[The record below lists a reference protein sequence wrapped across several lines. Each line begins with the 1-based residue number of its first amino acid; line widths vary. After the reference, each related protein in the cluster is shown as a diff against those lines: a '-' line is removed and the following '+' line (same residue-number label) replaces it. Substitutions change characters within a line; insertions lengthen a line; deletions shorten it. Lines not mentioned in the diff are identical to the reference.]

1 MKKALIILLMAATA
15 ATPALAK
22 GPKHGGG
29 KGHEARAE
37 RHEQR
42 QEHKQH
48 RQEMRHHER
57 AERKFERREHQGDFG
72 FDRHAARKAERRE
85 HRFERQAPEFRAER
99 HWAKAA
105 KAERKQEKHF
115 ERRAEREHRRAER
128 HFARPDKHA
137 FKAER
142 KFAKEEAKFERK
154 LHKQEVKFE
163 RKLAK
168 ADGRDFAIERRLRM
182 RQAAAPREYYEIR
195 ERRYAYAPEPVFA
208 AAPSYAYLAPAAA
221 YRLYAPAP
229 AYGGDYY
236 GQQDSYPAVSYGD
249 GGLGSLLGG
258 GGMSGILTALLPVF
272 LQQAGLGDLGGLGG
286 LGGGFGDAAG
296 LGGYGGDPGGYDP
309 AYQDYAGGD
318 ELGQG
323 GLGDL
328 AGLGGLGDMGSLLPI
343 VGSLLGG
350 GLGTGDSLLGGLGG
364 LGDIGSLA
372 GLGGGLGLGGADGMM
387 TGYDDYAGYEAD
399 PQATLMQA
407 VLPALMG

>member
-48 RQEMRHHER
+48 KQEMRAERQFERHEAR
-57 AERKFERREHQGDFG
+57 AERHHDFS
-72 FDRHAARKAERRE
+72 FDRHAAREARRAERRE
-85 HRFERQAPEFRAER
+85 HRFEQRAPEFRAER
-99 HWAKAA
+99 HWAKA
-105 KAERKQEKHF
+105 ERKQARHF
-115 ERRAEREHRRAER
+115 ERRAERQFERA
-128 HFARPDKHA
+128 DKHA

-142 KFAKEEAKFERK
+142 KFAKKEAKFERK
-154 LHKQEVKFE
+154 FHKQEAKFE

-168 ADGRDFAIERRLRM
+168 AEDRSFAIERRLRM
-182 RQAAAPREYYEIR
+182 RQAEAPREYYEVR
-195 ERRYAYAPEPVFA
+195 ERRYFYAPAPLFA
-208 AAPSYAYLAPAAA
+208 AAPSYAYVPPAPA
-221 YRLYAPAP
+221 YQLYAP

-236 GQQDSYPAVSYGD
+236 GPQSAYPGVSYGD
-249 GGLGSLLGG
+249 DGLGSLLGG

-286 LGGGFGDAAG
+286 FGDVAG
-296 LGGYGGDPGGYDP
+296 LGGYGADPAAHDP
-309 AYQDYAGGD
+309 AYEDYAG
-318 ELGQG
+318 EEPVQG
-323 GLGDL
+323 GLGEL
-328 AGLGGLGDMGSLLPI
+328 AGLGGLGDMGSLLPV
-343 VGSLLGG
+343 VGTLLGG